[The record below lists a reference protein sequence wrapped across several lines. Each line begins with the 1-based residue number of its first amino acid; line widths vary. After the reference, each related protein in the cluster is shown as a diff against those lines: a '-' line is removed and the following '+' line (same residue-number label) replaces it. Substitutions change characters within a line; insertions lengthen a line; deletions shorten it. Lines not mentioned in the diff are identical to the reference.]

1 MPLKL
6 TKPVHFGSFGVT
18 SQVFHST
25 PHSFALV
32 NIKPL
37 LPGHVLVCPHR
48 RVARVSQL
56 SSAEI
61 TDLFL
66 TVQRISRMIERVFS
80 ASALNIAIQDGKD
93 AGQSVSHVHCHVIP
107 RKGGDL
113 DDRGGNDAIYDMLD
127 GQEGDLGAHQRDLEI
142 EKSSREDHLR
152 GGDRQD
158 FAKPDA
164 ERLPRTMAEMEAEAK
179 WLATEMEKEPSS

>member
-6 TKPVHFGSFGVT
+6 TKPVHFGSFSVT

-25 PHSFALV
+25 SHSFALV
-32 NIKPL
+32 NLKPL
-37 LPGHVLVCPHR
+37 LPGHVLICPHR

-56 SSAEI
+56 TSAEV

-93 AGQSVSHVHCHVIP
+93 AGQSVPHVHCHVIP

-113 DDRGGNDAIYDMLD
+113 DDRGGSDAIYDMLD
-127 GQEGDLGAHQRDLEI
+127 GEEGNLAAHQRDSENNQNGL
-142 EKSSREDHLR
+142 KDHVR

-164 ERLPRTMAEMEAEAK
+164 ERLPRSMTEMEAEAE
-179 WLATEMEKEPSS
+179 WLATEMEKEPSN